1 MNSLQRAE
9 TEILKNVAAYM
20 EENGYRYVAL
30 GGTLLGAVRHK
41 GFIPWDDDI
50 DIGLP
55 REDYDRFLEQARK
68 TFDGKNS
75 PYELQNAAF
84 TDGYIYYFSRVID
97 RSVRLTD
104 RSATVEKEQFAW
116 IDIFPLDGMP
126 GGVKGKIH
134 KFRLLKARMEYQ
146 YARFDE
152 LVNVNLRH
160 RPWHERLLIGAG
172 KAFRLQKVFRT
183 DKTFR
188 KLDKLLK
195 KYPYASS
202 PYAVNFMGAGKFR
215 EMHEKSVYDARAT
228 YPFEDM
234 TIKSV
239 KDYDKWLTQMYGD
252 YMTPP
257 AEEDRNKH
265 CTEGEEKND

>member
-1 MNSLQRAE
+1 MNPLQKAE
-9 TEILKNVAAYM
+9 TEILKKVTAYM
-20 EENGYRYVAL
+20 DEKGFRYVAL
-30 GGTLLGAVRHK
+30 GGTLLGAVRHG

-55 REDYDRFLEQARK
+55 REDYEAFLNEARK
-68 TFDGKNS
+68 VFDGKNS
-75 PYELQNAAF
+75 PFEVQNMAF
-84 TDGYIYYFSRVID
+84 TEGYIYYFSRVID

-126 GGVKGKIH
+126 SGWKGKIH
-134 KFRLLKARMEYQ
+134 KLRLLKARMEYQ

-160 RPWHERLLIGAG
+160 RPLHEKILIGMG
-172 KAFRLQKVFRT
+172 KTFRLQKVFRA

-195 KYPYASS
+195 KYPYATS

-215 EMHEKSVYDARAT
+215 EMHERSVYDERAE
-228 YPFEDM
+228 YAFEDT
-234 TIKSV
+234 TIMSV

-257 AEEDRNKH
+257 KEEDRNKH
-265 CTEGEEKND
+265 CTEGITEA